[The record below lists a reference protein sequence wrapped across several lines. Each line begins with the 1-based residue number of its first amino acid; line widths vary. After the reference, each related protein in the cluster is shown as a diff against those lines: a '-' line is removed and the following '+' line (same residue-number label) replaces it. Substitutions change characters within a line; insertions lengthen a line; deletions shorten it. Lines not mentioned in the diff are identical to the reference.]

1 MDVYKVLEIIYSVC
15 YKYNKPIKNI
25 CISNSS
31 LLVNLE
37 NNSNFTLYYR
47 NMTEKDI
54 ERLVATCCKLSSNIL
69 N

>member
-1 MDVYKVLEIIYSVC
+1 MSLSDIIKKIYIVC
-15 YKYNKPIKNI
+15 EQHNKPIKNI
-25 CISNSS
+25 FISNIS

-37 NNSNFTLYYR
+37 NNSNFTIYYR

-54 ERLVATCCKLSSNIL
+54 ESLVSTCCNLSSNIL

>member
-1 MDVYKVLEIIYSVC
+1 MVLSDIISKVTIVC
-15 YKYNKPIKNI
+15 EQHNKPIKNI